1 MSQQQQQNILPL
13 INADLRGFTVDC
25 FGRCYPV
32 TTHAKWPFFALRANK
47 KRATYRPNFTQA
59 EAYSQRLIRYAC
71 NTLEMDKKG
80 VALQIAINLLL
91 AFGSWLQ
98 ATTKAKA
105 GAKARGKPLPL
116 IALMHADL
124 R

>member
-47 KRATYRPNFTQA
+47 KRATYRPNFTQRA
-59 EAYSQRLIRYAC
+59 EYRIIEKWRKMLKFAFSMKVIR
-71 NTLEMDKKG
+71 NPFLPHSG
-80 VALQIAINLLL
+80 VL
-91 AFGSWLQ
+91 G
-98 ATTKAKA
+98 
-105 GAKARGKPLPL
+105 GASLWHN
-116 IALMHADL
+116 IVSI
-124 R
+124 